1 MTRPLMW
8 VLTKGGAWEAG
19 PYVVV
24 QRVDNKCWNVSAL
37 FEGPDN
43 TEEEPQNSYIVIGM
57 NCPTAEHAMR
67 EAAYFHMCVSHSIA
81 KLEPI
86 Q

>member
-8 VLTKGGAWEAG
+8 VLTKGGTWKAG
-19 PYVVV
+19 PYRVR
-24 QRVDNKCWNVSAL
+24 QRADNKCWNLSAF

-43 TEEEPQNSYIVIGM
+43 TDEEPQNSYIVIGT
-57 NCPTAEHAMR
+57 NCPTAEYAMR
-67 EAAYFHMCVSHSIA
+67 QAAYFHMCMSHSIA
-81 KLEPI
+81 KLETM